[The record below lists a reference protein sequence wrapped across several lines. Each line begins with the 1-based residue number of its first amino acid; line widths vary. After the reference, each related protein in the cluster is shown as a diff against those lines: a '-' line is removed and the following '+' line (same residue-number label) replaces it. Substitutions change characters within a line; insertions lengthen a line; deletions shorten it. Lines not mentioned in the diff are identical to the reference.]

1 MLGLGLLLA
10 WKVVIG
16 EMLSAFHLFNISAT
30 VNIYSSIPVLTPSNL
45 WIYLYSFTLFI
56 MKKKQSIHKLLTI
69 PEQSSTQCH
78 RTSILSFTGKGLGT
92 DLITMRGRG
101 RRRPESLIRGA
112 RWPRSSVASRRR
124 STTRRGSGRRFR

>member
-1 MLGLGLLLA
+1 MLFSEKKVYENMLGLGLLLA

-69 PEQSSTQCH
+69 PEQSST
-78 RTSILSFTGKGLGT
+78 
-92 DLITMRGRG
+92 
-101 RRRPESLIRGA
+101 
-112 RWPRSSVASRRR
+112 
-124 STTRRGSGRRFR
+124 